1 MAERFSRK
9 TSFEG
14 CFGAYAFFESAE
26 FIGSIRISHHGK
38 GWLIQLHFVQLLDNG
53 LRSAVIL
60 DKFGIKV
67 VPRNESVL

>member
-1 MAERFSRK
+1 MEPMHFLKVLNLLA
-9 TSFEG
+9 
-14 CFGAYAFFESAE
+14 AYAFH
-26 FIGSIRISHHGK
+26 IMGK
-38 GWLIQLHFVQLLDNG
+38 GGLYSCIRWVFGLNAHFVQLLDNG